1 MFAVCRCLLRLG
13 FRVCS
18 YDLVLHASYAC
29 MRKMRSCCVRGCW
42 CQCLLR
48 LRFRGCSHGL
58 ILLSSYACTRK
69 KWFLDV
75 FWVDGVDVCFVYS
88 LGFVHMDWSCFLVM
102 PVREKNGLSMCSG
115 LMVSM
120 FASFT
125 VRVCSHGLI
134 LLSGYACMR
143 KKLFLDVFWVDGVD
157 LWFVYGHGFVHVVYV
172 PKLHTA
178 NHLGELS

>member
-88 LGFVHMDWSCFLVM
+88 LGFVHMD
-102 PVREKNGLSMCSG
+102 
-115 LMVSM
+115 
-120 FASFT
+120 
-125 VRVCSHGLI
+125 
-134 LLSGYACMR
+134 
-143 KKLFLDVFWVDGVD
+143 
-157 LWFVYGHGFVHVVYV
+157 
-172 PKLHTA
+172 
-178 NHLGELS
+178 